1 MQIAPPDFNFL
12 SKPLVIGGVA
22 MEYWGLRKAGSDIDL
37 VVASNDHLEL
47 KLKHPDNIL
56 DIFGDIGVCTDKFE
70 IWNTIRRFD
79 YGYLSFGSVDVGD
92 YLIASL
98 EKLLFMKS
106 LVKDDEKSKK
116 DAELIVDEILRRAYI
131 V

>member
-1 MQIAPPDFNFL
+1 
-12 SKPLVIGGVA
+12 

-79 YGYLSFGSVDVGD
+79 YGYLSFGAVDAGD

>member
-1 MQIAPPDFNFL
+1 MQIAPPDFNFS

-79 YGYLSFGSVDVGD
+79 YGYLSFGAVDAGD